1 MVSKG
6 ENKRNKIPDKII
18 SGKRSKI
25 LFIAAI
31 FLLLVLMFIG
41 YFLLLDDNSGFSD
54 KRIDQMSSL
63 VQKVRTLEENIQ
75 TNQDDILTLVGEYKN
90 KTGRNLPTLDVINLS
105 EEERLLLEEKINTE
119 SNISIKNLLAEIL
132 SKKSEILELNMHIK
146 NIEKFL
152 PKPHIVSE
160 GENHYQVAMD
170 YLLNIK
176 GIEKKEALDLVERT
190 FLFEPLIPGFKIW
203 NFYSNGEFG
212 SFISQGSASVS
223 PNTVSRREKLKL
235 TDARDSAIK
244 ERDIMADDIKTLRD
258 KRDSILMQISALN
271 TEKKHLLE
279 KIEELN
285 QENSSIVMSVNSL
298 HYIIDSKKN
307 LLRGGVLKG
316 GFLKSLKLQA
326 VSPELFTNSVDLRS
340 EKIIVFNIDD
350 LNIKKIKRI
359 RVFPKFYK
367 SHIDYKVTFREDKQ
381 SAQIKI
387 LNSDKLKNERIVIV
401 VE

>member
-1 MVSKG
+1 
-6 ENKRNKIPDKII
+6 
-18 SGKRSKI
+18 
-25 LFIAAI
+25 
-31 FLLLVLMFIG
+31 
-41 YFLLLDDNSGFSD
+41 
-54 KRIDQMSSL
+54 MSSL
-63 VQKVRTLEENIQ
+63 VQKVRTLEDNIQ
-75 TNQDDILTLVGEYKN
+75 SNQNDILTLVGEYKK
-90 KTGRNLPTLDVINLS
+90 KTGKNLPTLDIINLS

-146 NIEKFL
+146 DIEKFL

-203 NFYSNGEFG
+203 NFYSKGEFG

-235 TDARDSAIK
+235 TDARDTAIK
-244 ERDIMADDIKTLRD
+244 ERDIMSNDIKALRD

-271 TEKKHLLE
+271 TEKKHLLK

-285 QENSSIVMSVNSL
+285 HENSSIVKSVNSL

-316 GFLKSLKLQA
+316 GFLKSLKLQS
-326 VSPELFTNSVDLRS
+326 VSAELFTNSLDLRTKKTITLNTDLLS
-340 EKIIVFNIDD
+340 LKI
-350 LNIKKIKRI
+350 IKRI

-367 SHIDYKVTFREDKQ
+367 SKLDYEIIFNKDKK
-381 SAQIKI
+381 SALLKI
-387 LNSDKLKNERIVIV
+387 LNSDKLKNERIVISI
-401 VE
+401 E